1 MAYHHNDQSLLPM
14 ALRKTIRRNTVWK
27 GLVWLTHPGL
37 QSVEGS
43 QGRNKNRPGT
53 RRQELKQKPWIRA
66 ACGLAQPALFKHP
79 GQTAQ
84 RSTASRGMGTPNRY
98 PIVNQGWALPI
109 VNQENSP
116 KTCLQADLVG
126 HCSKHS
132 LFYCHD
138 KTSQPRQL
146 KRWNSGLM
154 AVEG

>member
-1 MAYHHNDQSLLPM
+1 MVYHHNDQSLLPM
-14 ALRKTIRRNTVWK
+14 ALGKTIKRNTVWK
-27 GLVWLTHPGL
+27 GLVWLTYPRL

-66 ACGLAQPALFKHP
+66 AFGLLSLLFSSIQDKQHRVALP
-79 GQTAQ
+79 PEGW
-84 RSTASRGMGTPNRY
+84 
-98 PIVNQGWALPI
+98 GWALPI
-109 VNQENSP
+109 VNQENGP

-126 HCSKHS
+126 HCSRHS

-146 KRWNSGLM
+146 KRLNSGLM
-154 AVEG
+154 VVEG